1 MPNEEKCS
9 TGIEALDKI
18 LKGGFF
24 RGSTTLLSGH
34 PGVGKTTFAAQFIYD
49 GLLKGENGVYVS
61 FVENKKEFYRHMN
74 MFNMNFSGFE
84 QNKKFVFIEA
94 APPPTIA
101 DLESFISS
109 IFEIVYKHQ
118 AKRLVVDSVSPLLAF
133 TDVYKARIL
142 LHNTLIKPLKNL
154 GVTMLFIIDLPYGK
168 EDSGYGFEEFLADNV
183 LKMLIKEEKGRLK
196 RYLILSKIR
205 ESPVI
210 RIAYEFIIHKN
221 GIKLLIPRETYLIGS
236 YSLKRVSTGVLELDN
251 MLGGGVTQGS
261 VTLISGQSGVGKTI
275 LAMLFAVNGALKN
288 EKVVFMSLEESEEQI
303 LTLMKSFNIN
313 IEKVRDN
320 LRIVS
325 VITRLLTPV
334 AMYAYIEDLV
344 TEEKPNRFIIDGLD
358 SLEKTF
364 REEEYLEFARSV
376 ITLFKEKGI
385 TAYITSLKNIMEKEL
400 TGISTLSDNIIALW
414 FEKEEN
420 KLVRKLAVIKTRGSI
435 HDCKIKTVRFE
446 PGKMLLL

>member
-9 TGIEALDKI
+9 TGIEALDEI

-84 QNKKFVFIEA
+84 QDKKFVFIEA

-183 LKMLIKEEKGRLK
+183 LKMLIREEEGRLK

-303 LTLMKSFNIN
+303 LTLMKSFNIDV
-313 IEKVRDN
+313 EKVRDN

-325 VITRLLTPV
+325 VMTRLLTPV
-334 AMYAYIEDLV
+334 AMYTYIEDLV

-364 REEEYLEFARSV
+364 RKEEYLEFARSV

>member
-9 TGIEALDKI
+9 TGIKALDKI

-344 TEEKPNRFIIDGLD
+344 TDEKPNRFIIDGLD

>member
-9 TGIEALDKI
+9 TGIEALDEI

-84 QNKKFVFIEA
+84 QDKKFVFIEA

-183 LKMLIKEEKGRLK
+183 LKMLIREEEGRLK

-275 LAMLFAVNGALKN
+275 LAMLFAVNGGLKN

-303 LTLMKSFNIN
+303 LTLMKSFNIDV
-313 IEKVRDN
+313 EKVRDN

-325 VITRLLTPV
+325 VMTRLLTPV
-334 AMYAYIEDLV
+334 AMYTYIEDLV

-364 REEEYLEFARSV
+364 RKEEYLEFARSV

-385 TAYITSLKNIMEKEL
+385 TAYITSLKNIMGKEL

>member
-9 TGIEALDKI
+9 TGIEALDEI

-84 QNKKFVFIEA
+84 QDKKFVFIEA

-183 LKMLIKEEKGRLK
+183 LKMLIREEEGRLK

-288 EKVVFMSLEESEEQI
+288 ERVVFMSLEESEEQI
-303 LTLMKSFNIN
+303 LTLMKSFNIDV
-313 IEKVRDN
+313 EKVRDN

-325 VITRLLTPV
+325 VMTRLLTPV
-334 AMYAYIEDLV
+334 AMYTYIEDLV

-364 REEEYLEFARSV
+364 RKEEYLEFARSV